1 MQSMKTG
8 RLIAYAVAGVIAGLL
23 AENFSLRLRNKAAKK
38 MRTVKNDVTEKVKQV
53 AHHAH

>member
-1 MQSMKTG
+1 MKTG

-23 AENFSLRLRNKAAKK
+23 AENFSLRMRNKAAKK

-53 AHHAH
+53 AHHHAH